1 MIADQDK
8 PTQKQQRKSRGVQ
21 KDRRWEGE
29 RLAVVKDLM
38 LAQQAAPS
46 DQQFKKILKRVDALL
61 ISTAASLRRSRWF
74 LKPTPV
80 SDLYQSAILGL
91 YGAIRTI
98 KPDDDPQTVPA
109 RIISYVKKEI
119 FSKYS
124 CAKKE
129 AQFPDEDESDS
140 TVFSSIRFRG
150 EVSYSIEDEI
160 FARMECDEL
169 VKLCSGLLR
178 EGILTDR
185 DIQVIRARAVD
196 RRTLDSIATEMG
208 VCKATVWNWAKSAL
222 DKVKEAAAA
231 QTGSSQT
238 KSESD

>member
-1 MIADQDK
+1 
-8 PTQKQQRKSRGVQ
+8 
-21 KDRRWEGE
+21 
-29 RLAVVKDLM
+29 
-38 LAQQAAPS
+38 
-46 DQQFKKILKRVDALL
+46 
-61 ISTAASLRRSRWF
+61 
-74 LKPTPV
+74 
-80 SDLYQSAILGL
+80 
-91 YGAIRTI
+91 
-98 KPDDDPQTVPA
+98 
-109 RIISYVKKEI
+109 
-119 FSKYS
+119 
-124 CAKKE
+124 
-129 AQFPDEDESDS
+129 
-140 TVFSSIRFRG
+140 
-150 EVSYSIEDEI
+150 
-160 FARMECDEL
+160 MECDEL